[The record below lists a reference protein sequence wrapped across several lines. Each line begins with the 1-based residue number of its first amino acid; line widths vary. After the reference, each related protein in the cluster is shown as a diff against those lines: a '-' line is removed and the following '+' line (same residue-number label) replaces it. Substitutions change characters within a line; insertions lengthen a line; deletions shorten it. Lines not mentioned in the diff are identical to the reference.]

1 MKQKHYDVE
10 LNAKL
15 QKLSDTGGMFIVN
28 ICGVQALLLL
38 LRFLR

>member
-28 ICGVQALLLL
+28 ICDGQEILPFF
-38 LRFLR
+38 R